1 MKEAIIK
8 IAGKEVKVAYC
19 YATEILFS
27 DYTGQE
33 FSEFIKEA
41 VVDKNTQSSSKKV
54 LYAILS
60 AIIAYSQSQGVE
72 AEVVDTD
79 IMFNAQPQEIIE
91 AFSVIISLYNDWYK
105 LPKQVVEKANKKKG
119 TKGKN

>member
-1 MKEAIIK
+1 MKEATIK

-41 VVDKNTQSSSKKV
+41 VVDKNSQSSSKKV

-60 AIIAYSQSQGVE
+60 AIIAYSLSKNE
-72 AEVVDTD
+72 DAAVVDTD
-79 IMFNAQPQEIIE
+79 IMFNAQPQEIID
-91 AFSVIISLYNDWYK
+91 AFTIIISLYNDWYQ
-105 LPKQVVEKANKKKG
+105 LPKQVAKKAEKRKG
-119 TKGKN
+119 AKGKN

>member
-1 MKEAIIK
+1 MCQDGRFFFKLNPKEDMKEATIK

-54 LYAILS
+54 LYAVLS
-60 AIIAYSQSQGVE
+60 AIIARAISVLPSTV
-72 AEVVDTD
+72 ASSKADNSDT
-79 IMFNAQPQEIIE
+79 I
-91 AFSVIISLYNDWYK
+91 FSFLLSTAWLIRPIK
-105 LPKQVVEKANKKKG
+105 
-119 TKGKN
+119 

>member
-1 MKEAIIK
+1 MKEATIK

-60 AIIAYSQSQGVE
+60 AIIAYSQSKNEDAAVI
-72 AEVVDTD
+72 DND
-79 IMFNAQPQEIIE
+79 IMFNAQPQEIID
-91 AFSVIISLYNDWYK
+91 AFTTIISLYNDWYQI
-105 LPKQVVEKANKKKG
+105 PKQVSKKAEKKKG
-119 TKGKN
+119 AKGKN

>member
-1 MKEAIIK
+1 MKEATIK

-60 AIIAYSQSQGVE
+60 AIIAYSQSQGME

>member
-1 MKEAIIK
+1 M
-8 IAGKEVKVAYC
+8 KVAYC

-60 AIIAYSQSQGVE
+60 AIIAYSQSQGME

>member
-1 MKEAIIK
+1 MKEATIK

-60 AIIAYSQSQGVE
+60 AIIAYSLSKNEDAAVI
-72 AEVVDTD
+72 DTD
-79 IMFNAQPQEIIE
+79 IMFNAQPQEIID
-91 AFSVIISLYNDWYK
+91 AFTIIISLYNDWYQ
-105 LPKQVVEKANKKKG
+105 LPKQVDKKAEKKKG
-119 TKGKN
+119 AKGKN

>member
-1 MKEAIIK
+1 MKEATIK

-33 FSEFIKEA
+33 FSVFIKEV

-60 AIIAYSQSQGVE
+60 AIIAYSQSQGME

-105 LPKQVVEKANKKKG
+105 LPKQVAEKANKKKG

>member
-1 MKEAIIK
+1 MKEATIK

-60 AIIAYSQSQGVE
+60 AIIAYSQSKNE
-72 AEVVDTD
+72 DAAVVDTD
-79 IMFNAQPQEIIE
+79 IMFNAQPQEIID
-91 AFSVIISLYNDWYK
+91 AFTTIISLYNDWYQ
-105 LPKQVVEKANKKKG
+105 LPKQVAKKAEKKKG
-119 TKGKN
+119 AKGKN

>member
-1 MKEAIIK
+1 MKEATIK
-8 IAGKEVKVAYC
+8 IAEKEVKVAYC

-60 AIIAYSQSQGVE
+60 AIIAYSQSKNE
-72 AEVVDTD
+72 DAAVVDTD
-79 IMFNAQPQEIIE
+79 IMFNAQPQEIID
-91 AFSVIISLYNDWYK
+91 AFTTIISLYNDWYQ
-105 LPKQVVEKANKKKG
+105 LPNQIAKKAEKKKG

>member
-1 MKEAIIK
+1 MKEATIK

>member
-1 MKEAIIK
+1 MKEATIK

-60 AIIAYSQSQGVE
+60 AIIAYSQSKNE
-72 AEVVDTD
+72 DAAVVDTD
-79 IMFNAQPQEIIE
+79 IMFNAQPQEIID
-91 AFSVIISLYNDWYK
+91 AFTIIISLYNDWYQ
-105 LPKQVVEKANKKKG
+105 LPKQVAKKAEKKKG
-119 TKGKN
+119 AKGKN